1 MANPEVRNK
10 WQTKRLK
17 TKPEGKSKVQQ
28 NLKDRTDINLIM
40 SKYQKTGLIDW
51 VKDPSKADYG
61 DFSQVEDYQS
71 ALHQV
76 MEAQEAF
83 MTLSAKVRNRFR
95 NDPAKFIEF
104 MQDPKNKAEAAELGL
119 IPTPPPTIDPGK
131 IKDQQQAPNGAQ
143 TESQTQQQSNS
154 GASN

>member
-1 MANPEVRNK
+1 MKNEVRNK
-10 WQTKRLK
+10 WNTKRLK
-17 TKPEGKSKVQQ
+17 TKIEGKSKVQQ

-40 SKYQKTGLIDW
+40 AKYHKTGLIDW

-61 DFSQVEDYQS
+61 DFSQVEDYQT

-83 MTLSAKVRNRFR
+83 MTLSAKVRNKFS

-104 MQDPKNKAEAAELGL
+104 MQNPENKDEAIELGL
-119 IPTPPPTIDPGK
+119 ISPPTK
-131 IKDQQQAPNGAQ
+131 NSSAKAQSSQQDPNGSQNEPDKAQ
-143 TESQTQQQSNS
+143 EPKS